1 MNQSEIDINKIISEL
16 VLESSK
22 TLISSVSSYGKTK
35 YEELQ
40 AIFNTCFQKY
50 LKESYKR
57 YSKTKTLL
65 YRDKPVSIHDFF
77 IDTNFKVGKKK
88 YSTEDLDSM
97 MGISNRLVFIGTAGC
112 GKSTLLRYL
121 FIKLIEEK
129 SFGVPIMLEL
139 RNLNTDP
146 DISVKDYLFSSLK
159 EINKNFQMHQ
169 FEIALES
176 GKLNLILDG
185 FDEIDPSSR
194 KRIEKEVLTISR
206 EYPNTSLIL
215 ASRPDDIFDSWQEF
229 TKLKVLPLT
238 KDQTI
243 ELITKLDYDS
253 EIKESFLSE
262 IKKGLYERHVDFLS
276 NPLLLTMMLLTYEQ
290 IAEIPSKMHI
300 FYNQAFETLFN
311 KHDAL
316 KSLYKRKS
324 YSSIAIDDFK
334 HILSAFSM
342 ASYSKRNVSFS
353 REKAI
358 NYLDNSKKL
367 TGIDFSSENFLRDL
381 LESVCILYKD
391 GIYYTFTHR
400 SFQEYFAAYFL
411 AHFNTPKRK
420 QILKKLVVPGQ
431 RDNVLLLLYEM
442 NPEAVEKDLIIP
454 VFQEM
459 LDDAKKVKGGIYKYI
474 RILDQWYEGI
484 SHLQT
489 DEETRFGFRMS
500 DDKISSYLM
509 FFIFSIYKEE
519 KEKFFSS
526 PKKDE
531 IHEKAFKKAIS
542 RAFSDDRFV
551 PFRPI
556 TKEKHEI
563 FKDLGCKEFVEKR
576 LVFAENLLKKLED
589 KYQKRSQDVDSLLF
603 SKE

>member
-1 MNQSEIDINKIISEL
+1 MSQSEIDINKIITEL

-22 TLISSVSSYGKTK
+22 SLISSVSSFGKTK

-40 AIFNTCFQKY
+40 AIFNVCFRKY
-50 LKESYKR
+50 LNESYKR

-88 YSTEDLDSM
+88 YSTENLDTL

-121 FIKLIEEK
+121 FIKLVEEK
-129 SFGVPIMLEL
+129 DFGVPIMLEL

-159 EINKNFQMHQ
+159 EVNKDFQMHQ

-176 GKLNLILDG
+176 GKLNLVLDG

-194 KRIEKEVLTISR
+194 KRIEKEVLSISR

-229 TKLKVLPLT
+229 TKLQVLRLT

-262 IKKGLYERHVDFLS
+262 LKKGLYERHIDFLS

-324 YSSIAIDDFK
+324 YSSIPIDDFK
-334 HILSAFSM
+334 HILSAFSIT
-342 ASYSKRNVSFS
+342 SYSKRNVSFS

-358 NYLDNSKKL
+358 TYLDNSKKL

-391 GIYYTFTHR
+391 GIFYTFTHR

-411 AHFNTPKRK
+411 SNFNTSKRK
-420 QILKKLVVPGQ
+420 EILKKLVVPGQ
-431 RDNVLLLLYEM
+431 SDNVLFLLYEM
-442 NPEAVEKDLIIP
+442 NSEAIEKDLIIP
-454 VFQEM
+454 VLQKM
-459 LDDAKKVKGGIYKYI
+459 LDDAKEVKGGIYKYI

-484 SHLQT
+484 IHVT
-489 DEETRFGFRMS
+489 PKREARFGYRMS
-500 DDKISSYLM
+500 VKKISSYLM

-519 KEKFFSS
+519 TEKLLSSQKKLSIPKQNLEKFFSKAS
-526 PKKDE
+526 SDE
-531 IHEKAFKKAIS
+531 GFI
-542 RAFSDDRFV
+542 

-556 TKEKHEI
+556 NKEKHEI
-563 FKDLGCKEFVEKR
+563 FDALGCKEFVESR
-576 LVFAENLLKKLED
+576 LMFVEKILNKLEE
-589 KYQKRSQDVDSLLF
+589 KYHKRAQDIDSLLF
-603 SKE
+603 SED